1 MPLTRL
7 GAEPQRREV
16 PALKSSLWPSGFGGF
31 LVFVWL
37 VVIHLTVVLG
47 LAMYPVATENSER
60 VEKSRVL
67 GWPAVVSRACSHSCV
82 LSFLFLSADSVA
94 GRFLN

>member
-37 VVIHLTVVLG
+37 VVIHLTAVLG
-47 LAMYPVATENSER
+47 LAMYPLPGWRLLLRFTALAFFGGCGSSKPHPRER
-60 VEKSRVL
+60 DAKS
-67 GWPAVVSRACSHSCV
+67 G
-82 LSFLFLSADSVA
+82 ADGSW
-94 GRFLN
+94 RC